1 MEKKTVKHK
10 KNFRDKVIKLYK
22 QKWNLFGYGAS
33 ARSSTLLNYCNL
45 SSNYIEF
52 IIDKNSL
59 KHNFFTPGTNIPIL
73 PLKENLTKIKKKNMI
88 LLAWNFK
95 KEIIQ
100 IMKKIK
106 FKNKILIPFEK
117 K

>member
-1 MEKKTVKHK
+1 
-10 KNFRDKVIKLYK
+10 
-22 QKWNLFGYGAS
+22 
-33 ARSSTLLNYCNL
+33 
-45 SSNYIEF
+45 
-52 IIDKNSL
+52 
-59 KHNFFTPGTNIPIL
+59 
-73 PLKENLTKIKKKNMI
+73 MI